1 MQKIVVFI
9 ENDFLELN
17 TPSKIGNLFLNRFAI
32 EEEANT
38 EVLKIFKI
46 DFEICQN
53 GSVQKLSEIGKG

>member
-53 GSVQKLSEIGKG
+53 GSVQKLLEIGKG